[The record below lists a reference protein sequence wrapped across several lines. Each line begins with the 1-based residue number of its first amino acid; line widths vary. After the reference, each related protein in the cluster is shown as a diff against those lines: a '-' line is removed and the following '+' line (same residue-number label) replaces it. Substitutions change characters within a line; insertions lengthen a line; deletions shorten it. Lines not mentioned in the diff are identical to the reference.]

1 MSLLTD
7 RARLLLNLKE
17 FLVWIQVYIQFFA
30 KVLSHCKRR
39 SKGKKRA
46 ESLHSSML
54 LQNSKKKKRVESLH
68 SLRPFNHKFTD
79 FLFIYSSRHFYY
91 DGIDQRWPFFKLC
104 WKLFNYQR
112 MGNVDQSTIHIP
124 NVLVPF
130 PHHHLIVH
138 LITLFLALK

>member
-79 FLFIYSSRHFYY
+79 FCSFILPDIFIMTALIKGDHFSSCVESF
-91 DGIDQRWPFFKLC
+91 
-104 WKLFNYQR
+104 
-112 MGNVDQSTIHIP
+112 STIKEWEMLTRVQFTYLMCWFHFHIT
-124 NVLVPF
+124 
-130 PHHHLIVH
+130 I
-138 LITLFLALK
+138 